1 MARRFDCRTLSVEPV
16 VLPDGVSIVIAN
28 SNVRRGLVD
37 SEYNTR
43 RAECQSAANALGVA
57 ALRDATMADLEK
69 IGATLAPSV
78 YRRARHVIT
87 ENDRTLAA
95 AEALQKSELQ
105 TLRAL
110 MSASHR
116 SLKTDFEV
124 TVRPLDVL
132 VELVDGAL
140 DGDGGC
146 RMTGGG
152 FGGCVVAL
160 VPTTRV
166 SEVVTAIET
175 HYENETGLTA
185 DIFVCQPSAGARVLE
200 QRTFSAIDE

>member
-1 MARRFDCRTLSVEPV
+1 MDQLSATGQSGHATLIDCRTLSVEPV

-152 FGGCVVAL
+152 SAAAL
-160 VPTTRV
+160 
-166 SEVVTAIET
+166 S
-175 HYENETGLTA
+175 HWS
-185 DIFVCQPSAGARVLE
+185 QPPAFLRWSPRSRRITKMKPG
-200 QRTFSAIDE
+200 